1 MRVRSFY
8 AGERSTFQSA
18 AEAFDEN
25 PTAVKF
31 TESEF
36 YKIEQWDKYTPDVK
50 AFAYFD
56 LDENN
61 NIKNY
66 TLVTTDAV
74 YYSSDG
80 GKTWKLK

>member
-1 MRVRSFY
+1 MPGFEDNPVPTEFTK
-8 AGERSTFQSA
+8 STFYQTDSKKN
-18 AEAFDEN
+18 ESK
-25 PTAVKF
+25 TA
-31 TESEF
+31 
-36 YKIEQWDKYTPDVK
+36 DVQ

-66 TLVTTDAV
+66 TLVTKDAV